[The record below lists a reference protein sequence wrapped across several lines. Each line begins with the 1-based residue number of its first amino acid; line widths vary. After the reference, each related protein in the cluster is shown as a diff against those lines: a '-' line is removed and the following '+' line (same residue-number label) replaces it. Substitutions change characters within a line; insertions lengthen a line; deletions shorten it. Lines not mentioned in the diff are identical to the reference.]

1 MAYLEIEVRIYDP
14 ALPFQTAKCENPD
27 IDTWHDKCLLTKTAL
42 AKLPHIT
49 EKGRKELKLSG
60 GMSIEVPYVEIGLQ
74 VGSLRI
80 DAIEALIV
88 EHGHHEL
95 VLGRVALENAL
106 NVARNKDEGVR
117 VTSAS
122 KDDVTA
128 LSMELYPVHPPVE
141 LRRFEQMI
149 RGQRQLH
156 NIGLIAT
163 GEIQMPTIEE
173 LSAII
178 DNDETIPE
186 PLRLRLTWIDT
197 GSIWLTLKSG
207 SEKTLKYV
215 ASMFQKGAS
224 AKLAQEVAAAR
235 KNETEAGISEATRE
249 ATIHRILSEQEELK
263 AENISKTFDH
273 WRDETRKRIEFFDEV
288 LKKVSDKKAAA
299 ALKAKRDQVLLNLG
313 EQQLMPIVRNVPRPY
328 EPPEG
333 VLLLPPP
340 RAFC

>member
-1 MAYLEIEVRIYDP
+1 MADFNIEVRIYDP
-14 ALPFQTAKCENPD
+14 ALPFQTVKCNDPG
-27 IDTWHDKCLLTKTAL
+27 IDTWHDTCLLTKKAL
-42 AKLPHIT
+42 SKLPHIA
-49 EKGRKELKLSG
+49 EKGRKGLKLSG

-80 DAIEALIV
+80 AAIEALIV
-88 EHGHHEL
+88 EHGYHDL
-95 VLGRVALENAL
+95 LLGSVALENAL
-106 NVARNKDEGVR
+106 NVGRNKDEGVR

-128 LSMELYPVHPPVE
+128 LSMELYPVQPPLE

-156 NIGLIAT
+156 NVGLIAT
-163 GEIQMPTIEE
+163 GELKMPSLEK

-178 DNDETIPE
+178 DDDETIPE
-186 PLRLRLTWIDT
+186 SLRLRLTWIDT

-224 AKLAQEVAAAR
+224 AKLAQEVADAK
-235 KNETEAGISEATRE
+235 KNETEAKISDATRE
-249 ATIHRILSEQEELK
+249 ATINRILSEQEELK
-263 AENISKTFDH
+263 AENISKTYDH
-273 WRDETRKRIEFFDEV
+273 WRNETRKRIEFFDEV
-288 LKKVSDKKAAA
+288 LKKVSDKSAAE
-299 ALKAKRDQVLLNLG
+299 ALKAKRDQALITLA
-313 EQQLMPIVRNVPRPY
+313 EQQLMPIVRNVPQPY

-333 VLLLPPP
+333 VRLLPPP
-340 RAFC
+340 RT